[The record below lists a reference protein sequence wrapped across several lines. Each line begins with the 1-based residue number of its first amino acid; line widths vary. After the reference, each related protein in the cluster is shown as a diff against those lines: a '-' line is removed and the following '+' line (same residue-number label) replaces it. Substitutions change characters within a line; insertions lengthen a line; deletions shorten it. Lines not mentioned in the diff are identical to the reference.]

1 MFTSSSYESFGDS
14 RRSGTTISVAQTH
27 EGLMLLNFGGKSLS
41 EEGFALIKSRGGGTK
56 ESTVDN

>member
-1 MFTSSSYESFGDS
+1 MFTSSSYESFGDR
-14 RRSGTTISVAQTH
+14 RRSGTTISVAQTY
-27 EGLMLLNFGGKSLS
+27 EGLMLLNFGKSLS